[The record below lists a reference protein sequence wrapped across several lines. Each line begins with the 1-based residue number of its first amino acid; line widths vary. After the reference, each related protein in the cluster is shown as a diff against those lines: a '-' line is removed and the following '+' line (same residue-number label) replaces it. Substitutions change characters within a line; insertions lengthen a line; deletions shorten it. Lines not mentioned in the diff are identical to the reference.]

1 MRSMI
6 LLAVSA
12 AAPMLFACDM
22 HELDSPDGEGP
33 DATYESIYPDDM
45 PVSLNDDGE
54 VRTFASE
61 SALLEW
67 AEASQRDDILE
78 QWEALEAER
87 AIVFERGLFDIV
99 DADDARVEQY
109 VQELR
114 ARRPLY
120 RVGPGSL
127 WDGRNCTGAL
137 LHLTDIPAF
146 SISSSKRDR
155 ASSWCQLG
163 LGSVTVFDDTWYRGP
178 SAWRAGMVGLTWNL
192 DISGFDNR
200 TASYF

>member
-22 HELDSPDGEGP
+22 HELASPEGEAP
-33 DATYESIYPDDM
+33 DPAYQEVYPDDV
-45 PVSLNDDGE
+45 PVTLEDHGE
-54 VRTFASE
+54 IRTFASE
-61 SALLEW
+61 SELLEW
-67 AEASQRDDILE
+67 AEASSRDDILD
-78 QWEALEAER
+78 QWEALEVER
-87 AIVFERGLFDIV
+87 AIVVERGLHDIV
-99 DADDARVEQY
+99 DADDVRVVEY
-109 VQELR
+109 AQELR
-114 ARRPLY
+114 GRRPSY

-127 WDGRNCTGAL
+127 WDGQNCTGAL
-137 LHLTDIPAF
+137 LHVTDIPAF
-146 SISSSKRDR
+146 SISAGKRDR

-163 LGSVTVFDDTWYRGP
+163 IGSVTVFDDTWYRGP

-192 DISGFDNR
+192 SISGFDNR